1 MNKLAVTVLIVED
14 DPSQLEMLAYNVEQD
29 GYQVLRAEDGKEAL
43 QLLQDYEPDIVLLDW
58 MLPRVSGIEVC
69 RRIKMNEIHKCTP
82 VIILSAR
89 TEEEDRVKGL
99 ESGADD
105 YVLKPYSISE
115 LLARLRVHL
124 RRIRPSAAGQTLVY
138 KDIVLNT
145 EEHRVFR
152 NGKPVK
158 LGPTEFRLLAT
169 FLEKPRRVWSRD
181 QLLERVWGRGIYVGD
196 RTVDVHIGRLR
207 RSLRTYGG
215 DDPFRT
221 VRGAGY
227 SLG

>member
-1 MNKLAVTVLIVED
+1 MRGPKAVVLVVED
-14 DPSQLEMLAYNVEQD
+14 DRSQLELLAYNIESA
-29 GYQVLRAEDGKEAL
+29 GYDVLRAEDGDEAFRL
-43 QLLQDYEPDIVLLDW
+43 FQENEPDVVLLDW

-69 RRIKMNEIHKCTP
+69 RRIKRQAAHKLTP

-89 TEEEDRVKGL
+89 TEEEDRVRGL
-99 ESGADD
+99 EAGADD

-115 LLARLRVHL
+115 LLARLRAHL
-124 RRIRPSAAGQTLVY
+124 RRTRASAAGQTLAY
-138 KDIVLNT
+138 EDIVLDV

-169 FLEKPRRVWSRD
+169 FLERPGRVWTRE
-181 QLLERVWGRGIYVGD
+181 QLLGRVWGRGIYVGD

-207 RSLRTYGG
+207 KSLRTHGG
-215 DDPFRT
+215 SDPFRT
-221 VRGAGY
+221 VRGTGY